1 MTVNLQIGHTDAFRL
16 WLNGE
21 LLTGREEPE
30 SWTPENV
37 HLKKLALEKGENTL
51 VVELIKRAQD
61 AKFTLTFLTN
71 DNAPKHIVGLK
82 SSLL

>member
-30 SWTPENV
+30 SWENV
-37 HLKKLALEKGENTL
+37 HLKKLALEKGNTL
-51 VVELIKRAQD
+51 VVE
-61 AKFTLTFLTN
+61 
-71 DNAPKHIVGLK
+71 
-82 SSLL
+82 S